1 MSKINLENLNTIV
14 TTTVTSE
21 IDIANIIK
29 NAGDSNGTV
38 LDNTKL
44 LVSSLGTLETFASVI
59 IKEFPTSI
67 GITTSASSLLLNI
80 ATATMEL
87 KDPKYNGSIQ
97 NSTLNSIFAD
107 SSSLLAS
114 AGLAAKNPQALI
126 AGLAGSAT
134 FSVAAFM
141 STENDTSMADG
152 IVGFANDIKDVYGD
166 AQTEIDNYLNS
177 NDITFENYID
187 YNNTTDF
194 DKPTLRDFLND
205 YEKPDTQNPEPD
217 TPEPK
222 VTIDPETNT
231 ATLNSGGTI
240 SEVASKTD
248 YTSAELL
255 EYNGISLE
263 DARNLPIGTE
273 IKIPEK
279 VNTLQGE
286 YGNIK
291 MYQDKEG
298 NLVSVVP
305 NEDGTKSIH
314 NTFSDNPSLYVEGN
328 LSDPN
333 NIHFTNDN
341 GISEVWSKDSNGNF
355 YQSQV

>member
-1 MSKINLENLNTIV
+1 M
-14 TTTVTSE
+14 
-21 IDIANIIK
+21 
-29 NAGDSNGTV
+29 
-38 LDNTKL
+38 
-44 LVSSLGTLETFASVI
+44 
-59 IKEFPTSI
+59 
-67 GITTSASSLLLNI
+67 
-80 ATATMEL
+80 
-87 KDPKYNGSIQ
+87 
-97 NSTLNSIFAD
+97 
-107 SSSLLAS
+107 
-114 AGLAAKNPQALI
+114 
-126 AGLAGSAT
+126 
-134 FSVAAFM
+134 
-141 STENDTSMADG
+141 
-152 IVGFANDIKDVYGD
+152 
-166 AQTEIDNYLNS
+166 
-177 NDITFENYID
+177 
-187 YNNTTDF
+187 
-194 DKPTLRDFLND
+194 
-205 YEKPDTQNPEPD
+205 
-217 TPEPK
+217 
-222 VTIDPETNT
+222 
-231 ATLNSGGTI
+231 
-240 SEVASKTD
+240 ASKTD